1 MASIDKVEAPQEL
14 RAEIVRKLKTFN
26 MKKIENDITKMTLN
40 TFLF

>member
-26 MKKIENDITKMTLN
+26 KKKKT
-40 TFLF
+40 